1 MAYSEEWNTA
11 YEARPVHTVHDIN
24 KGDDEV
30 MNLRINTRETFQT
43 LRWDMDAALKTISSA
58 VLRNPVRTVALY
70 GPLSGAAQIDCSL
83 GDVHRLTMSGNVT
96 LSIVNAPACGVV
108 LLDTIQDATGGRM
121 ITFPAACRFPGGV
134 VWQSHPGV
142 GSTTRYALLTWQSG
156 ARWLV
161 VPRGYFK
168 AGV

>member
-1 MAYSEEWNTA
+1 MAYSEVWNTA
-11 YEARPVHTVHDIN
+11 YEARPIHTVHDIN
-24 KGDDEV
+24 DGDDEV
-30 MNLRINTRETFQT
+30 MNLRINTRERFEE
-43 LRWDMDAALKTISSA
+43 LCWNMDANLKIVSSA
-58 VLRNPVRTVALY
+58 LLLNPVRQMALH

-83 GDVHRLTMSGNVT
+83 GDVHRLTMSGDVT

-108 LLDTIQDATGGRM
+108 LFDAIQDATGGRT

-134 VWQSHPGV
+134 AWQPHPGV
-142 GSTTRYALLTWQSG
+142 GSTTRYAFLTWQSG

-161 VPRGYFK
+161 VPRGYFT